1 MKTSI
6 VLGLLFGDEGKG
18 SIVPFLTKNYK
29 SLVIRFNGGHQ
40 AGHTVVENGYRHVFS
55 SLGAGTLSGAD
66 TYISEY
72 CTLYPYAF
80 KQEINSL
87 ISDGFNPTVFVN
99 PLTMI
104 TTPFD
109 VFFNQKSEDV
119 NKHGSVG
126 VGFGATISRNES
138 TPYKLYAVDLFN
150 ESILEHKLRNIANYY
165 NFENSNNTIVD
176 FMKDISDILPLI
188 SLTNLSDIK
197 DNYEQVVFE
206 GAQGIMLDMDFGY
219 FPNVTRSNTTSKN
232 ALQIIKENNLP
243 TPNIIY
249 CMRSYLTRHGN
260 GPMINERR
268 DFNFEDLTNKSHK
281 YQGDFRQGEHSLN
294 QIKYAMNCD
303 SAHSGFNKSNK
314 ILFISCLDQTNNKI
328 LIDGKKLE
336 ISELK
341 KELGTKI
348 VATNNSVN
356 TETIRIYV

>member
-1 MKTSI
+1 MNTSI

-18 SIVPFLTKNYK
+18 SITSFLTKNYK

-40 AGHTVVENGYRHVFS
+40 AGHTVVENGYRHIFS
-55 SLGAGTLSGAD
+55 SLGAGTLNGAD

-72 CTLYPYAF
+72 CTFYPYAF

-87 ISDGFNPTVFVN
+87 ILNGFNPTVFVN

-109 VFFNQKSEDV
+109 VFFNQKLEDV

-126 VGFGATISRNES
+126 VGFGATIARNEE

-150 ESILEHKLRNIANYY
+150 ESILKHKLKNISNYY
-165 NFENSNNTIVD
+165 KFENSDNIITE
-176 FMKDISDILPLI
+176 FMKDISDIT
-188 SLTNLSDIK
+188 SLLSITTLSDIK
-197 DNYEQVVFE
+197 NNYEQIVFE
-206 GAQGIMLDMDFGY
+206 GAQGILLDMNFGY

-232 ALQIIKENNLP
+232 ALQIIKDNNLP
-243 TPNIIY
+243 IPNIIY

-294 QIKYAMNCD
+294 QIKYAISCD
-303 SAHSGFNKSNK
+303 SSYSGFSLSNK
-314 ILFISCLDQTNNKI
+314 MLFISCLDQTDNKI

-336 ISELK
+336 IGDLK
-341 KELGTKI
+341 KELGI
-348 VATNNSVN
+348 NIYVNNSVN
-356 TETIRIYV
+356 TKTIKIYD